1 MEHWKFLLPWYALLF
16 PVSQLT
22 LWCYLMRTILS
33 DEVASAA
40 WIATGVLLLVLCAVA
55 DLLLFKA
62 LRQSTQLHMTVQRRQ
77 LMESSVETQ
86 RKRGEA
92 LERETAEAVHVR
104 QEISARLL
112 EAAELLQNRRME
124 AARSCMDS
132 IPAICPPPK
141 RYCAHPVADAILSEK
156 LALCRGESITAVADP
171 RRGIVC
177 GAGQSDGQRH
187 RSLPPSAGG
196 DVPPDHGAWACER
209 RLSGAA
215 GPESGIRRGKQH
227 PGGRCAA
234 GSPRLGTFHRPADR
248 GAPRRTADHGA
259 LGRTVYL
266 HGVAWR
272 GGVSKHADKKAFS
285 LRFGRMLF
293 SFTAGWPDNP
303 YMPPAFFCG
312 MPG

>member
-1 MEHWKFLLPWYALLF
+1 MEHWKFCLPWYALLF

-33 DEVASAA
+33 DEAARAA

-55 DLLLFKA
+55 DLFLFKA

-104 QEISARLL
+104 REISARLL

-132 IPAICPPPK
+132 IPAICPP
-141 RYCAHPVADAILSEK
+141 
-156 LALCRGESITAVADP
+156 RGEHHGGLSGADPGGVDGP
-171 RRGIVC
+171 RRGIMR

-196 DVPPDHGAWACER
+196 DAPPDHGAWACER

-234 GSPRLGTFHRPADR
+234 GSPRLGAFHRPADR
-248 GAPRRTADHGA
+248 GAARRTADHGA
-259 LGRTVYL
+259 LGRTIHL
-266 HGVAWR
+266 HGVDQR
-272 GGVSKHADKKAFS
+272 GRVTKHMEKS
-285 LRFGRMLF
+285 ILPSIRE
-293 SFTAGWPDNP
+293 N
-303 YMPPAFFCG
+303 AFFFYSRLAR
-312 MPG
+312 